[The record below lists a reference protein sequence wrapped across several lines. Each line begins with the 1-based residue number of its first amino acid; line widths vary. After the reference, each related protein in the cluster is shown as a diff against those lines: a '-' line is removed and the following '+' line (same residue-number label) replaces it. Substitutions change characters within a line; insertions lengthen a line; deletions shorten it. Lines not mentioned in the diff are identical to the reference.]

1 MNKFYYLTKR
11 NTKLFFKDKGM
22 FFCSLITPLILLV
35 LYAVFLGDVFK
46 DTYIQ
51 MIPEGVKVSES
62 ILNGLAGG
70 QLMSS
75 LLSVSCVTVAFCSN
89 MLMVQDKLNGARKD
103 FLMTK
108 LKKSTLSLSYYAS
121 TLISTLIISVCATL
135 VCFIYLACVGWFL
148 SVLDC
153 LMIFV
158 DVLLLSMFGT
168 ALSSIVNYFLSSQG
182 QVSAVGTIV
191 SSMYGFISGAY
202 MPISSFGAGLQKVL
216 MFLPSTYGS
225 SLMRRHCLRGA
236 LSKFQSTCN
245 LPNATIIEIK
255 KAIDYD
261 LYFFGNKVSFGAMFG
276 IVAGTICLLIIS
288 YLVINKFCK
297 KK

>member
-236 LSKFQSTCN
+236 LSEFQSTCN

-288 YLVINKFCK
+288 YLLINKFCK

>member
-70 QLMSS
+70 QLMAS

-108 LKKSTLSLSYYAS
+108 LKKSTSN
-121 TLISTLIISVCATL
+121 
-135 VCFIYLACVGWFL
+135 
-148 SVLDC
+148 
-153 LMIFV
+153 MI
-158 DVLLLSMFGT
+158 L
-168 ALSSIVNYFLSSQG
+168 QR
-182 QVSAVGTIV
+182 
-191 SSMYGFISGAY
+191 
-202 MPISSFGAGLQKVL
+202 SSFG
-216 MFLPSTYGS
+216 M
-225 SLMRRHCLRGA
+225 MCLT
-236 LSKFQSTCN
+236 KC
-245 LPNATIIEIK
+245 
-255 KAIDYD
+255 
-261 LYFFGNKVSFGAMFG
+261 
-276 IVAGTICLLIIS
+276 
-288 YLVINKFCK
+288 
-297 KK
+297 